1 MTLIELMAS
10 MVVLS
15 ILVTVAVPAMKSL
28 FERKNIDEV
37 GKFFE
42 RSIKLARTEAIN
54 RSAVVRIQ
62 PTSGSRDWSQGW
74 FIEYTK
80 ADGSAEV
87 IRTFPALSGNPTFDS
102 PTFDGTTVF
111 EILPNG
117 QARTLG
123 SFNLFSPSTCTIGS
137 TTYQV
142 LLSGILQKG
151 LAACP

>member
-1 MTLIELMAS
+1 
-10 MVVLS
+10 MVVLAIMVS
-15 ILVTVAVPAMKSL
+15 VAVPAMKSL
-28 FERKNIDEV
+28 FERKNVDEV

-54 RSAVVRIQ
+54 RSAVVRIK
-62 PTSGSRDWSQGW
+62 PTSGSRDWSLGW

-87 IRTFPALSGNPTFDS
+87 IRTFPALSGELTFDS
-102 PTFDGTTVF
+102 PTYDGSTVF

-123 SFNLFSPSTCTIGS
+123 AFNLFSPSTCATRGS

-151 LAACP
+151 AAACP